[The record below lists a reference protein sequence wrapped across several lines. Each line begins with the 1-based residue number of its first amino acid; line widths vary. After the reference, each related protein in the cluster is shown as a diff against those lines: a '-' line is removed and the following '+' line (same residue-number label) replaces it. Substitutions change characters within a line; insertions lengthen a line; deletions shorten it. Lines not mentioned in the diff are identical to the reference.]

1 METQKPL
8 LKDEDR
14 EEVDVHMYR
23 SMIGSLMYLIS
34 SRPDIMYL
42 KGQPKLGL
50 WYLKDSPFDLV
61 AYTDS
66 DYAEASLDK
75 KSTIGGYQFLRCR
88 LISWQCKKQTVVANS
103 ITEAE
108 YVAASSTEYA
118 FSAFSSLM
126 DTRMSSELYPKDS
139 PFDLVAY
146 TDSDYAGASLDRK
159 STTGGCQFLGCR
171 LISGNA
177 RNIQWL
183 QIPQQKL
190 NGKKIIIS
198 EASVRRDLK
207 LEDEEGIDCL
217 PNSTIFEQ
225 LALMGYEKISQK
237 LTFYKPFFSPQWKF
251 LIHTILQCLS
261 PKTTAWNEFSSTMA
275 SAIICLAT
283 NQKFNFSKFIFEG
296 MIRNLDNVSGKFLMY
311 PSNYGVLG
319 ED

>member
-1 METQKPL
+1 L
-8 LKDEDR
+8 
-14 EEVDVHMYR
+14 EVGWIRRIQWV
-23 SMIGSLMYLIS
+23 GSGILEFLGVGTTFDIFQNIILIPYLE
-34 SRPDIMYL
+34 YGVL
-42 KGQPKLGL
+42 
-50 WYLKDSPFDLV
+50 SP
-61 AYTDS
+61 
-66 DYAEASLDK
+66 
-75 KSTIGGYQFLRCR
+75 
-88 LISWQCKKQTVVANS
+88 
-103 ITEAE
+103 
-108 YVAASSTEYA
+108 
-118 FSAFSSLM
+118 
-126 DTRMSSELYPKDS
+126 LYPKDS

-311 PSNYGVLG
+311 PSPRQATLIRRIEFQYAVSTNFQSL
-319 ED
+319 